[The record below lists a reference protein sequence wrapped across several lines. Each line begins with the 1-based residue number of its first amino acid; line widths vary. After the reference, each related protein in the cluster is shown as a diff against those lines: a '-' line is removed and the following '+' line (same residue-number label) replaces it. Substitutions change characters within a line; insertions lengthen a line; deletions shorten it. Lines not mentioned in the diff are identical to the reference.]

1 MAFREL
7 TENEVTMLS
16 ERQKQLYLE
25 ELELYRERCAF
36 VDRIEELENIEYP
49 KIKPKYVYLSKVKAN
64 KAIAIGNIKDS
75 KIVIDKVFS
84 PNTINGKENVGQ
96 LENMIHQLDEE
107 YKISESENIVIAKT
121 LDDKYNAPNNE
132 NVELP
137 TVVIENPDSET
148 DYNFTEVKIS
158 DSYQLVTEA
167 DIYVN
172 EIKYEKVNV
181 ENNISINTSHPEIKF
196 NLEEVGDVNIDL
208 IIKDDYISPE
218 VFEFSEANMKVENTK
233 VYMPQ
238 EEKIDI
244 ELPEEVKL
252 TDIESKVLDTPIINI
267 EVDNDNKIELTK
279 TTNVDMPNMVEVSI
293 EAAQV
298 SLDEPIVAKAA
309 VNKEFIFEDKKIENN
324 IDTVV
329 SVASEVEFN
338 VPELIVNENK
348 ILIDTPIVAKATVNK
363 EFIFEDKK
371 IENNIDTVVSVASE
385 VEFNVP
391 ELIVNENKILIDTPF
406 CLEEGATDRIMQ
418 IISSMGDT
426 YEK

>member
-64 KAIAIGNIKDS
+64 KAIAISNIKDS

-172 EIKYEKVNV
+172 EIKYEKVDV

-218 VFEFSEANMKVENTK
+218 VFEFSEANMEVENTK

-244 ELPEEVKL
+244 ELPEEVAVEKEDVLIAKATEINYSNLEEVKL

-298 SLDEPIVAKAA
+298 SLDEPIVAKA
-309 VNKEFIFEDKKIENN
+309 
-324 IDTVV
+324 
-329 SVASEVEFN
+329 
-338 VPELIVNENK
+338 
-348 ILIDTPIVAKATVNK
+348 TVNK

-385 VEFNVP
+385 VEFNMP

-406 CLEEGATDRIMQ
+406 CLEEGATDKIMQ

>member
-7 TENEVTMLS
+7 TENEVNMLS

-64 KAIAIGNIKDS
+64 KAIDISNIKDS

-84 PNTINGKENVGQ
+84 PNTIDGKENAGQ

-132 NVELP
+132 NIELP

-172 EIKYEKVNV
+172 EIKYEKVDV
-181 ENNISINTSHPEIKF
+181 ENNISINTSHPEVKF

-218 VFEFSEANMKVENTK
+218 VFEFSEANMEVENTK

-244 ELPEEVKL
+244 ELPEEVAVEKEDVLIAKATEINYSNLEEVKL

-279 TTNVDMPNMVEVSI
+279 ATNVDMPNMVEVSI

-298 SLDEPIVAKAA
+298 SLDE
-309 VNKEFIFEDKKIENN
+309 
-324 IDTVV
+324 
-329 SVASEVEFN
+329 
-338 VPELIVNENK
+338 
-348 ILIDTPIVAKATVNK
+348 PIVAKATVNK

-385 VEFNVP
+385 VEFNMP

-406 CLEEGATDRIMQ
+406 RLEEGATDKIMQ
-418 IISSMGDT
+418 IISSMGET
-426 YEK
+426 YEKQ

>member
-172 EIKYEKVNV
+172 EIKYEKVDV

-218 VFEFSEANMKVENTK
+218 VFEFSEANMEVENTK

-244 ELPEEVKL
+244 ELPEEVAVEKEDVLIAKATEINYSNLEEVKL

-267 EVDNDNKIELTK
+267 EVDNDNKIELIK
-279 TTNVDMPNMVEVSI
+279 TTNVDIPNMVEVSI

-298 SLDEPIVAKAA
+298 SLDEPV
-309 VNKEFIFEDKKIENN
+309 
-324 IDTVV
+324 
-329 SVASEVEFN
+329 
-338 VPELIVNENK
+338 
-348 ILIDTPIVAKATVNK
+348 VAKATVNK

-371 IENNIDTVVSVASE
+371 IENNIDAVISVASE
-385 VEFNVP
+385 VEFNMP

-406 CLEEGATDRIMQ
+406 GLEEGATDKIMQ

>member
-7 TENEVTMLS
+7 TENEVNMLS

-64 KAIAIGNIKDS
+64 KAIDISNIKDS

-84 PNTINGKENVGQ
+84 PNTIDGKENAGQ

-132 NVELP
+132 NIELP

-172 EIKYEKVNV
+172 EIKYEKVDV

-218 VFEFSEANMKVENTK
+218 VFEFSEANMEVENTK

-244 ELPEEVKL
+244 ELPEEVAVEKEDVLIAKATEINYSNLEEVKL

-279 TTNVDMPNMVEVSI
+279 TTNVDMPNIVEVSI

-298 SLDEPIVAKAA
+298 SLDE
-309 VNKEFIFEDKKIENN
+309 
-324 IDTVV
+324 
-329 SVASEVEFN
+329 
-338 VPELIVNENK
+338 
-348 ILIDTPIVAKATVNK
+348 PIVAKATVNK

-385 VEFNVP
+385 VEFNMP

-406 CLEEGATDRIMQ
+406 RLEEGATDKIMQ

-426 YEK
+426 YEKQ

>member
-49 KIKPKYVYLSKVKAN
+49 KIKPKYVYLSRVKAN
-64 KAIAIGNIKDS
+64 KAIAISNIKDS

-172 EIKYEKVNV
+172 EIKYEKVDV

-218 VFEFSEANMKVENTK
+218 VFEFSEANMEVENTK

-244 ELPEEVKL
+244 ELPEEVAVEKEDVLIAKATEINYSNLEEVKL

-267 EVDNDNKIELTK
+267 EVDNDNKIELIK
-279 TTNVDMPNMVEVSI
+279 TTNVDIPNMVEVSI

-298 SLDEPIVAKAA
+298 SLDEPV
-309 VNKEFIFEDKKIENN
+309 
-324 IDTVV
+324 
-329 SVASEVEFN
+329 
-338 VPELIVNENK
+338 
-348 ILIDTPIVAKATVNK
+348 VAKATVNK

-371 IENNIDTVVSVASE
+371 IENNIDAVISVASE
-385 VEFNVP
+385 VEFNMP

-406 CLEEGATDRIMQ
+406 SLEEGAIDKIMQ

>member
-64 KAIAIGNIKDS
+64 KAIAISNIKDS

-172 EIKYEKVNV
+172 EIKYEKVDV

-218 VFEFSEANMKVENTK
+218 VFEFSEANMEVENTK

-244 ELPEEVKL
+244 ELPEEVAVEKEDVLIAKATEINYSNLEEVKL

-267 EVDNDNKIELTK
+267 EVDNDNKIELKK

-298 SLDEPIVAKAA
+298 SLDE
-309 VNKEFIFEDKKIENN
+309 
-324 IDTVV
+324 
-329 SVASEVEFN
+329 
-338 VPELIVNENK
+338 
-348 ILIDTPIVAKATVNK
+348 PIVAKATVNK

-385 VEFNVP
+385 VEFNMP

-406 CLEEGATDRIMQ
+406 CLEEGATDKIMQ